1 MTELNDVRATVLE
14 EEMVEQRFSVPAA
27 PTKTA
32 ATRRTSQR
40 AKRAIEPSSLRSLQI
55 ALEIRWCRRRSQ
67 TKSVSARTSSNH
79 RRVIWVH
86 DGCDRE
92 QKDQ

>member
-1 MTELNDVRATVLE
+1 MTESNC
-14 EEMVEQRFSVPAA
+14 
-27 PTKTA
+27 
-32 ATRRTSQR
+32 
-40 AKRAIEPSSLRSLQI
+40 SLRSLQI

-67 TKSVSARTSSNH
+67 TKSVSARSSSIH

-86 DGCDRE
+86 DGCERE

>member
-1 MTELNDVRATVLE
+1 MTELSDVRATVLE
-14 EEMVEQRFSVPAA
+14 EEIVEQRFSVPAA

-55 ALEIRWCRRRSQ
+55 GSKSDGVVVARRRKACPLAPPPSIG
-67 TKSVSARTSSNH
+67 A
-79 RRVIWVH
+79 
-86 DGCDRE
+86 
-92 QKDQ
+92 